1 MSRRGWVLF
10 AAMSVIWGVPYL
22 LIKVAVDEVSPPVL
36 VAVRTGLAAVVLV
49 PIAVRQGA
57 VRPALRHWRPLAAFT
72 ALELA
77 GPWLL
82 LADAERELPSSL
94 AGLLV
99 ATVPLF
105 GTIAAFA
112 LGDRDVLRPIRLAG
126 LGVGLVGVA
135 VVVGFGRD
143 GAGDVRH
150 VVEVL
155 LVAVGYA
162 VAPFIATRRLRD
174 VPNIGVIAVSLAAV
188 AVLYLIPAFLTAPT
202 EMPSASAL
210 WALVGLAV
218 LCTGVAFIVFFALI
232 DEVGPAQATLI
243 TFVNPAVALTL
254 GVLLLSEPLTAGLV
268 AGFPIVI
275 AGCWLASRPPRAVD
289 APVPAVA
296 SPG

>member
-1 MSRRGWVLF
+1 VLF
-10 AAMSVIWGVPYL
+10 GAMSVIWGVPYL
-22 LIKVAVDEVSPPVL
+22 LIKVAVDEVSPPML
-36 VAVRTGLAAVVLV
+36 VAVRTGIATLVLV
-49 PIAVRQGA
+49 PVAARQGA
-57 VRPALRHWRPLAAFT
+57 IRPALEHWRPLAAFT

-105 GTIAAFA
+105 GTLAAFA
-112 LGDRDVLRPIRLAG
+112 LGDRDVLKPIRLLG
-126 LGVGLVGVA
+126 LAVGLVGVA
-135 VVVGFGRD
+135 VVVGYGRE
-143 GAGDVRH
+143 GAGDARH
-150 VVEVL
+150 VIEVL

-162 VAPFIATRRLRD
+162 VAPFIAVRHLRD

-188 AVLYLIPAFLTAPT
+188 ATLYLVPAALTAP
-202 EMPSASAL
+202 EALPSAEAI

-232 DEVGPAQATLI
+232 HEVGPAQATLI

-254 GVLLLSEPLTAGLV
+254 GVLLLDERLTLGLAV
-268 AGFPIVI
+268 GFPLVI
-275 AGCWLASRPPRAVD
+275 AGCWLASRAQRPPAADAEVPIAV
-289 APVPAVA
+289 
-296 SPG
+296 